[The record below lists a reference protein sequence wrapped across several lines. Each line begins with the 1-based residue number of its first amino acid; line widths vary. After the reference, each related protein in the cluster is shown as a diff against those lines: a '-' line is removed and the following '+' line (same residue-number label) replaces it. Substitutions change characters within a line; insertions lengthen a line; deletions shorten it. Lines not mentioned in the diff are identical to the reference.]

1 MNKKDENNDFRGLI
15 RVCNKKEE
23 LEIRGCEEYELEL
36 TMREELEK
44 EFPDAEIEFNPI
56 SPTEFEVIIKETKV
70 DIKVYNYIKKNEIE
84 KQYWLSTQAFYD
96 FLKDLSGI
104 GCVIEDNNF
113 DKQGDIIKLLE
124 FFMEETKNER
134 EKYLKNK
141 FPDEAFPKETV
152 EIKAYIYECID
163 IKDNDGFVIEIKKR
177 KIASLFFN
185 IHTSLYKEE
194 DHVNNIK
201 FEPIFSELWE
211 HQTFGA
217 GDLLDPVCYFYKG
230 IEI

>member
-1 MNKKDENNDFRGLI
+1 MNKKDDNDFRGLI

-23 LEIRGCEEYELEL
+23 LEKRGCEEYELEL
-36 TMREELEK
+36 TMREEFEK
-44 EFPDAEIEFNPI
+44 EFPDAEIEFSPI

-104 GCVIEDNNF
+104 GCVIEDNYF

-124 FFMEETKNER
+124 FFMEEPEKER
-134 EKYLKNK
+134 KEYLQKKY
-141 FPDEAFPKETV
+141 PGIIFPKET
-152 EIKAYIYECID
+152 ISIRSYIYEHVD
-163 IKDNDGFVIEIKKR
+163 IKNNNGFVVGVKKR
-177 KIASLFFN
+177 KIGYLSFSLCVAM
-185 IHTSLYKEE
+185 YKSENC
-194 DHVNNIK
+194 VSNIK

-211 HQTFGA
+211 HQAYGA
-217 GDLLDPVCYFYKG
+217 GDLLSPVCYFYKG
-230 IEI
+230 IKI